1 MAGGEVQL
9 RGLVKEFEDSV
20 AVAGIDLSIA
30 AGEFFSLL
38 GPSGCGKTT
47 TLRMIAGFEQ
57 PTAGEILLDGVDLSR
72 VPPHRRN
79 VHTVFQNY
87 ALFPHMSVWD
97 NIAFGLKR
105 RRTPKPEI
113 VRLVEQVIGLVELG
127 GLGARR
133 PNQLSGGQQQRV
145 ALARALVL
153 SPAVLLLDE
162 PLGALDARIRKQLR
176 VELKAVQEEV
186 GITFV
191 FVTHD
196 QEEALSMSDRLA
208 VMSNGRVEQVGTP
221 VDVYE
226 NPATV
231 FVAEFL
237 GASNLM
243 SADVAGHEDGCCV
256 VRVGDFVLRARCGD
270 VGASGAVKIVVRPE
284 RVTLTPHAAGS
295 FENALPGMVER
306 TIYVGASVQV
316 IVRLATGATMQ
327 AAIANTGGAG
337 AWTQGTPVLAQVPA
351 DALRVLAP
359 AATEMPEEPLAAVGG

>member
-1 MAGGEVQL
+1 IV
-9 RGLVKEFEDSV
+9 RRV
-20 AVAGIDLSIA
+20 
-30 AGEFFSLL
+30 
-38 GPSGCGKTT
+38 
-47 TLRMIAGFEQ
+47 
-57 PTAGEILLDGVDLSR
+57 GEILEIINLSDR
-72 VPPHRRN
+72 
-79 VHTVFQNY
+79 
-87 ALFPHMSVWD
+87 
-97 NIAFGLKR
+97 
-105 RRTPKPEI
+105 
-113 VRLVEQVIGLVELG
+113 
-127 GLGARR
+127 ARAR
-133 PNQLSGGQQQRV
+133 PRELSGGQQQRV
-145 ALARALVL
+145 ALARALVNM
-153 SPAVLLLDE
+153 PALLLLDE

-243 SADVAGHEDGCCV
+243 SADVAGHEDRCCV
-256 VRVGDFVLRARCGD
+256 VRVGDFVLRARGGD

-306 TIYVGASVQV
+306 TVYVGASVQV

-327 AAIANTGGAG
+327 ATIANTGGAD

-359 AATEMPEEPLAAVGG
+359 GAGEVPQEPLAAVGG